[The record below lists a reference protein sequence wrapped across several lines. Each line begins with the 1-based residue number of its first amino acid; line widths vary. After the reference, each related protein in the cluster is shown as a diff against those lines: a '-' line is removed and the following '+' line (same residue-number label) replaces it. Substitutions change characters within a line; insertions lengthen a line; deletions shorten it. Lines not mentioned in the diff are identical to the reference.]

1 MQRLRSVFIG
11 VATLLVPAVQA
22 EALTLEV
29 KQAEVGEEHGK
40 PAVYFVLTG
49 QSARTFWEFSKK
61 NLPKRVI
68 FSVDGRVIMK
78 IWIVQELSAGRGV
91 LEVESVNK
99 AVALAMRLNSGKAT
113 LEVEEDDSQ

>member
-1 MQRLRSVFIG
+1 MQILRSVFIG
-11 VATLLVPAVQA
+11 VATLLVPAVEA
-22 EALTLEV
+22 KALTLEV
-29 KQAEVGEEHGK
+29 KEAEVGEEHGK

-68 FSVDGRVIMK
+68 FSVNGRDIMK

-91 LEVESVNK
+91 LEVESVNE
-99 AVALAMRLNSGKAT
+99 AVALAILLNSGKAT
-113 LEVEEDDSQ
+113 LEVEEDGSQ